1 MIGGLF
7 KGLFSALQVL
17 PLLYPKA
24 WKVGDRLVNIKEK
37 IIAIIGAIV
46 LIWLLSPVPEIS
58 IIFGLLGWKV
68 LPFSWPYR
76 ILGIVVGLIIG
87 FYLTRRFN
95 LDKKIKEKF
104 GITRE
109 SDD

>member
-1 MIGGLF
+1 MIYEKTLSDWIG
-7 KGLFSALQVL
+7 K
-17 PLLYPKA
+17 Y
-24 WKVGDRLVNIKEK
+24 KEKK

-68 LPFSWPYR
+68 IPFSWPYR

-95 LDKKIKEKF
+95 LDKKL
-104 GITRE
+104 RR
-109 SDD
+109 DLV